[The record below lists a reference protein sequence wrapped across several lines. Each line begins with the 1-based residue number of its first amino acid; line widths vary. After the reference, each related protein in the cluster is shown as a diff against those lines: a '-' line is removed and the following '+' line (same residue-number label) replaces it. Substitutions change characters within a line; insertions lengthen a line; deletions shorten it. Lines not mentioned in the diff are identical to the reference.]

1 MGAVEFIRTPSV
13 RCNRLGTPMS
23 PSPFNAGDA
32 AGRIPAEPPPASA
45 EKSPDGSLL
54 EQVLQETL
62 FGSDKGGS
70 MDKPLMAS
78 LVEVARR
85 HQGRPLSL
93 DPIMVDLVQA
103 IVSINLGHLAAKDAD
118 WHAMSR
124 QLAATLWEDPPSQER
139 LERFWTR
146 LSEAAR

>member
-1 MGAVEFIRTPSV
+1 
-13 RCNRLGTPMS
+13 MS
-23 PSPFNAGDA
+23 PSPLNSGDA
-32 AGRIPAEPPPASA
+32 DRTPSASPPPE
-45 EKSPDGSLL
+45 EKSADGGLL

-62 FGSDKGGS
+62 FGSGEGGS
-70 MDKPLMAS
+70 LDEPLMAS

-93 DPIMVDLVQA
+93 DPVLVDLVQA
-103 IVSINLGHLAAKDAD
+103 IVRINLSHLAGKDAD
-118 WHAMSR
+118 WQGMSR
-124 QLAATLWEDPPSQER
+124 QIAATLWEDQPSQER

>member
-1 MGAVEFIRTPSV
+1 MA
-13 RCNRLGTPMS
+13 

-32 AGRIPAEPPPASA
+32 AGRIPSEPPLPDV
-45 EKSPDGSLL
+45 EKTPERGLL

-62 FGSDKGGS
+62 FGSSKGGS
-70 MDKPLMAS
+70 MDEPLMAS

-85 HQGRPLSL
+85 HQGCPLSY

-103 IVSINLGHLAAKDAD
+103 IVRINLSHLAARDAD
-118 WHAMSR
+118 WQAMSR
-124 QLAATLWEDPPSQER
+124 QLAATLWEDQPSQER

-146 LSEAAR
+146 LSEAVR

>member
-1 MGAVEFIRTPSV
+1 
-13 RCNRLGTPMS
+13 MS
-23 PSPFNAGDA
+23 ASPLSSGDA
-32 AGRIPAEPPPASA
+32 GQIPAEPPHEEKPA
-45 EKSPDGSLL
+45 DGGLL
-54 EQVLQETL
+54 EKVLQATL
-62 FGSDKGGS
+62 FGSGDGGS
-70 MDKPLMAS
+70 PDEPLMAS

-93 DPIMVDLVQA
+93 DPVLVDLIQA
-103 IVSINLGHLAAKDAD
+103 IVRINLSHLAGRDAD

-124 QLAATLWEDPPSQER
+124 QIAATLWEDQRSQER